1 MNLPTTKKMQLVLL
15 VFILLGGGFHS
26 CSSGATEKP
35 PVDFSTVQLPKDL
48 QSTFPYRKG
57 LNPLFL
63 PAKLAGQTL
72 REDTIF
78 TRTTT
83 HGFRAVL
90 AMYDRI
96 VLMMWKAPTEEDV
109 TRGIVYPTEKIARDE
124 KGAADYLQKIMFGDS
139 EEPGAFYSKDIVTTV
154 SHDEI
159 GIEWFTTSGES
170 TLLWQV
176 PRTQRTS
183 FWFRSG
189 VWFFGIEADKK
200 SIRDAAAQDLIAH
213 LTSLSKELGHSAN
226 R

>member
-1 MNLPTTKKMQLVLL
+1 MILPKTIKIQLVILTC
-15 VFILLGGGFHS
+15 ILLGGGFHS
-26 CSSGATEKP
+26 CSIRAAEKP
-35 PVDFSTVQLPKDL
+35 PIDFSTVQLPKNL
-48 QSTFPYRKG
+48 KSAFPYRKG
-57 LNPLFL
+57 LDPLFL
-63 PAKLAGQTL
+63 PAKLAGNTL
-72 REDTIF
+72 RKDTIF
-78 TRTTT
+78 TRTTEY
-83 HGFRAVL
+83 GFRAVL

-109 TRGIVYPTEKIARDE
+109 TKGIVYPTEKIARDE
-124 KGAADYLQKIMFGDS
+124 KGAADYLEKIMLGSSD
-139 EEPGAFYSKDIVTTV
+139 EPGGFYSKDLVTTA

-159 GIEWFTTSGES
+159 GIEWFTTNGES

-200 SIRDAAAQDLIAH
+200 SIRDAAAQDLITH
-213 LTSLSKELGHSAN
+213 LTALSKQLDHSAN